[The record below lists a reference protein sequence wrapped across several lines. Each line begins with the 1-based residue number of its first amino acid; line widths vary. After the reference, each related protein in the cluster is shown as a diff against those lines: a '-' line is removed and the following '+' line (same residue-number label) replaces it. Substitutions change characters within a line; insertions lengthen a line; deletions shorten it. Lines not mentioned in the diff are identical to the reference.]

1 MLGQASPPRWLT
13 EMVSTYDQ
21 VLSELLWFSV
31 GLVGVYLVGQ
41 LLIIPLVGRVV
52 SARNRNNP
60 TIESATKTYLR
71 VLLVA
76 FATLTGVIA
85 AGYGNVLSDS
95 AVIIAALTF
104 ALGIAGQQVFG
115 SLISGTFLVADPD
128 FNVGDWIEWGN
139 GEGTIEAIHFRVTR
153 IRTRDN
159 GTIAVPNTELTN
171 GPLRRPFG
179 RERFRITEQIYVAYY
194 EDTERALLELRQTA
208 QDDEAVLDEPTPET
222 RVLNLG
228 ENAITLQAEFWVADP
243 MDADI
248 VTVRSDFRRRVKR
261 RFDEEGI
268 TLAPPSAQS
277 LSGEIT
283 VTEERDEGSSPRPNG
298 D

>member
-1 MLGQASPPRWLT
+1 MLGQASLPRWLT
-13 EMVSTYDQ
+13 EMLSTYDQ
-21 VLSELLWFSV
+21 VLSELFWFVV

-41 LLIIPLVGRVV
+41 LLVIPIVTRIVD
-52 SARNRNNP
+52 ARNRNNP
-60 TIESATKTYLR
+60 TIESATRTYLR
-71 VLLVA
+71 VVLAA
-76 FATLTGVIA
+76 FATLTGVVA
-85 AGYGNVLSDS
+85 AGYGSLLSDS

-153 IRTRDN
+153 VRTPDN

-179 RERFRITEQIYVAYY
+179 RDRFRITEQIYVAYY
-194 EDTERALLELRQTA
+194 EDTERALMELRQTA
-208 QDDEAVLDEPTPET
+208 QDGEAVLDDPAPET

-268 TLAPPSAQS
+268 TLAPPSAQL
-277 LSGEIT
+277 LSGEIS
-283 VTEERDEGSSPRPNG
+283 VTEEPSELTG
-298 D
+298 DD

>member
-1 MLGQASPPRWLT
+1 MLGQAALPRWLT
-13 EMVSTYDQ
+13 EMLSTYDQ
-21 VLSELLWFSV
+21 VLSELFWFVV

-41 LLIIPLVGRVV
+41 IVVIPVVAEVVG
-52 SARNRNNP
+52 ARNRNNP
-60 TIESATKTYLR
+60 TIESATRTYLR
-71 VLLVA
+71 VLLVG

-85 AGYGNVLSDS
+85 AGYGNLLSRS
-95 AVIIAALTF
+95 AVIIAAITF
-104 ALGIAGQQVFG
+104 VTGIAGQQIFG

-128 FNVGDWIEWGN
+128 FNVGDWIEWES

-153 IRTRDN
+153 VRTPDN

-179 RERFRITEQIYVAYY
+179 RDRFRVTEQVFVAYY

-208 QDDEAVLDEPTPET
+208 EEGETVLDEPAPTT
-222 RVLNLG
+222 RVVDLG

-243 MDADI
+243 MDVDI

-261 RFDEEGI
+261 RFDEAGI

-277 LSGEIT
+277 LSGEIS
-283 VTEERDEGSSPRPNG
+283 VTEESDEPAGG